1 MEDWIAGEGAMNKNK
16 QQILGGIWG
25 MMREILDPRMKKWN
39 FDRSDS
45 LLKNL

>member
-25 MMREILDPRMKKWN
+25 MMREILNPRIKKWN
-39 FDRSDS
+39 FDPIFY
-45 LLKNL
+45 